1 MLFILGIDVPNLMVA
16 KASNEGL
23 LQPLSSRSIQHRISL
38 CADDVMLFLRS
49 TAPDLELMVMI
60 LNLFGQ
66 TSGLRTNMQKSSIAP
81 IQCSPTKIEAM
92 QGHLTSRIEEFPI
105 KYLGL
110 PLSFKKLTKTQL
122 QPFID
127 RLTDLLP
134 GWKSELMTRAGRA
147 IQV

>member
-1 MLFILGIDVPNLMVA
+1 MLFILGMDVPNLMVA

-66 TSGLRTNMQKSSIAP
+66 TSGFLVALNSGVAWRPSCGRP
-81 IQCSPTKIEAM
+81 
-92 QGHLTSRIEEFPI
+92 
-105 KYLGL
+105 GL
-110 PLSFKKLTKTQL
+110 
-122 QPFID
+122 
-127 RLTDLLP
+127 
-134 GWKSELMTRAGRA
+134 
-147 IQV
+147 